1 MILSFAGEDMMKF
14 RMLKILQPMIL
25 RFIIRSLQINF
36 LKRNDEVDVRGEK
49 FVISESVFN
58 PKLFYSSE
66 LMIDALDHVG
76 ISPDELVLD
85 MGTGSGI
92 LAIMSAKKGARAVA
106 IDINRE
112 ATKCA
117 KMNAKNHGVD
127 IEVICSD
134 LFSCLKEQRIFDLI
148 IFNIPY
154 LNSKPRD
161 SFDLSICDY
170 RKETLK
176 RFLEESH
183 KYLKDDGKILMTYSS
198 VSDINETERIF
209 GEKGWHFDKIL
220 EKNISEFE
228 SIVIYKLKKAKV

>member
-1 MILSFAGEDMMKF
+1 MIPSFAGEDTMRF
-14 RMLKILQPMIL
+14 RMLKILRPMIL

-36 LKRNDEVDVRGEK
+36 FKKNDEVDVRGEK

-92 LAIMSAKKGARAVA
+92 LAIMSAKKGARVVA
-106 IDINRE
+106 IDINGE

-154 LNSKPRD
+154 LNIKPRD
-161 SFDLSICDY
+161 TFDLSICDY
-170 RKETLK
+170 RKEMLR
-176 RFLEESH
+176 RFLDESH
-183 KYLKDDGKILMTYSS
+183 KYLKDGGKILMTYSS

-209 GEKGWHFDKIL
+209 GEKGWHFEKIL
-220 EKNISEFE
+220 ERDISEFE
-228 SIVIYKLKKAKV
+228 SIVVYKLKKAKV

>member
-1 MILSFAGEDMMKF
+1 MRF
-14 RMLKILQPMIL
+14 RMLKILRPMIL

-49 FVISESVFN
+49 FAISESVFN

-66 LMIDALDHVG
+66 LMIDALNHIG
-76 ISPDELVLD
+76 ISPDKMVLD

-92 LAIMSAKKGARAVA
+92 LAIISAKKGARVVA

-112 ATKCA
+112 AAKCA
-117 KMNAKNHGVD
+117 KMNAKNHDVD
-127 IEVICSD
+127 VEVICSD

-154 LNSKPRD
+154 LNIKPRD
-161 SFDLSICDY
+161 TFDLSICDY

-176 RFLEESH
+176 RFLDESH
-183 KYLKDDGKILMTYSS
+183 KYLKDDGKILMAYSS
-198 VSDINETERIF
+198 VSDINETERMF
-209 GEKGWHFDKIL
+209 GEKGWHFEKIL
-220 EKNISEFE
+220 ERNISEFE
-228 SIVIYKLKKAKV
+228 SIVIYKLKKPKCKPCLSKG

>member
-1 MILSFAGEDMMKF
+1 MIPSFAGEDTMRF
-14 RMLKILQPMIL
+14 RMLKILRPMIL

-36 LKRNDEVDVRGEK
+36 LKKNDEVDVRGEK

-92 LAIMSAKKGARAVA
+92 LAIMSAKKGARVVA
-106 IDINRE
+106 IDINGE

-134 LFSCLKEQRIFDLI
+134 LFSCFKEQRIFDLI

-154 LNSKPRD
+154 LNIKPRD
-161 SFDLSICDY
+161 TFDLSICDY
-170 RKETLK
+170 RKEMLR
-176 RFLEESH
+176 RFLDESH
-183 KYLKDDGKILMTYSS
+183 KYLKDGGKILMTYSS

-209 GEKGWHFDKIL
+209 GEMGWHFEKIL
-220 EKNISEFE
+220 ERDISEFE
-228 SIVIYKLKKAKV
+228 SIVVYKLKKAKV

>member
-1 MILSFAGEDMMKF
+1 MIPSFAGEDTMRF
-14 RMLKILQPMIL
+14 RMLKILRPMIL

-36 LKRNDEVDVRGEK
+36 FKKNDEVDVRGEK

-92 LAIMSAKKGARAVA
+92 LAIMSAKKGARVVA
-106 IDINRE
+106 IDINGE

-134 LFSCLKEQRIFDLI
+134 LFSCFKEQRIFDLI

-154 LNSKPRD
+154 LNIKPRD
-161 SFDLSICDY
+161 TFDLSICDY
-170 RKETLK
+170 RKEMLR
-176 RFLEESH
+176 RFLDESH

-209 GEKGWHFDKIL
+209 GEKGWHFEKIL
-220 EKNISEFE
+220 ERDISEFE
-228 SIVIYKLKKAKV
+228 SIVVYKLKKAKV

>member
-1 MILSFAGEDMMKF
+1 MRF
-14 RMLKILQPMIL
+14 RMLKILRPMIL

-36 LKRNDEVDVRGEK
+36 FKKNDEVDISGEK

-92 LAIMSAKKGARAVA
+92 LAIMSAKKGARVVA
-106 IDINRE
+106 IDINGE

-154 LNSKPRD
+154 LNIKPRD
-161 SFDLSICDY
+161 TFDLSICDY
-170 RKETLK
+170 RKEMLR
-176 RFLEESH
+176 RFLDESH

-209 GEKGWHFDKIL
+209 GEKGWHFEKIL
-220 EKNISEFE
+220 ERDISEFE
-228 SIVIYKLKKAKV
+228 SIVVYKLKKAKV